1 MNKIFLALASVLAAT
16 ALAPEASA
24 VPSFARQTSLTC
36 ADCHTQHFP
45 VLSSFGRNFKATGYT
60 MMGTQGKIEGKRLS
74 LPEVLNASIVLK
86 LRYQKDNTA
95 GVADTSTAA
104 AKLGNG
110 QLQFPDEFSLF
121 FGGRIAENTAFL
133 LEGNL
138 FASGPFVASFKMPF
152 TSELGGF
159 RLSAIPFTTDALGV
173 GYGYELSSGGVSR
186 ANRWAEPRRE
196 TSAIQYNADLGI
208 DGGAATGLTLVA
220 QNNMGYINL
229 TRWAATFLPGEAN
242 ANRNS
247 SALNSN
253 YIRIAATPTL
263 ANWPMV
269 VGVGKMSGSSFAG
282 GAQTFDPV
290 GKAIITG
297 QVVDTQQTFFD
308 LQAQGKIAD
317 KELGV
322 YLQYAIAPATLN
334 GNAYNS
340 SVSATDGSI
349 ENKIGNP
356 DRRATT
362 VGIDCTVIPQVLS
375 LGAAYRRAQ
384 NGDAAAVNGDNAVTL
399 TAVYDLAQNVSLH
412 LNHSQ
417 YSGTAHQAAGAQT
430 RLTTFMLE
438 AAW

>member
-1 MNKIFLALASVLAAT
+1 MNKFFLALASVLATT
-16 ALAPEASA
+16 ALTPEAAA
-24 VPSFARQTSLTC
+24 VPSFARQTGLTC

-45 VLSSFGRNFKATGYT
+45 VLSSFGRNFKASSYT

-95 GVADTSTAA
+95 GVADTRTTATN
-104 AKLGNG
+104 LGNG
-110 QLQFPDEFSLF
+110 QLQFPEEFSLF

-152 TSELGGF
+152 TSELGDF
-159 RLSAIPFTTDALGV
+159 RLSAIPFTTHALGV

-220 QNNMGYINL
+220 QNDIGYINL
-229 TRWAATFLPGEAN
+229 TRWAPTFLPGEAN
-242 ANRNS
+242 ANGKS

-282 GAQTFDPV
+282 GAKTFDSF
-290 GKAIITG
+290 GSALIAG

-308 LQAQGKIAD
+308 LQAQGKFIGR
-317 KELGV
+317 ELGV
-322 YLQYAIAPATLN
+322 YIQYAIAPATPN

-340 SVSATDGSI
+340 SIKTTGQVD
-349 ENKIGNP
+349 NKTGNP

-362 VGIDCTVIPQVLS
+362 VGIDCTVIPQSLS
-375 LGAAYRRAQ
+375 IGAAFRNAQ
-384 NGDAAAVNGDNAVTL
+384 NGDAAAVNGDNAATL
-399 TAVYDLAQNVSLH
+399 TAVYNLAQNVSLH

-417 YSGTAHQAAGAQT
+417 YSGTARQAAGAQT